1 MSTGR
6 AIKAGEAFIELTL
19 RDQKMQ
25 GGLRGALRSMGR
37 IAAAAAKVGVA
48 MAAAFGTGALV
59 AIQNSVRHFAQF
71 GGQMEKMSQRTG
83 LSAQTLTELKFA
95 AEQSGTTIEQLGQAM
110 FRANRRIGNAV
121 TETGPAVRALKELN
135 LNAKD
140 LARQSPET
148 QLEMLVD
155 ALADVEIP
163 ARRSQLAF
171 EVFGDNWRQLAPL
184 INSGSDSIRALR
196 KEAQEL
202 GNTLTDQQAADAAKL
217 ADAMNRLKTA
227 FQGLRTQLGAT
238 LAPAI
243 TLMLDQMTNFLVEW
257 RKWLGEIRREF
268 IANFRAITTVANEVF
283 NAFGFGDIGADMEE
297 LARIFERAERIR
309 GTRTGAGGRG
319 ALTNAVSS
327 GLQRATV
334 SSIGSFRGE
343 AGVFGP
349 TTRNIQEELRKQTR
363 LLEEGLEAA
372 RNQPIQR
379 F

>member
-6 AIKAGEAFIELTL
+6 AIKAGEAFIELSL

-71 GGQMEKMSQRTG
+71 GDQMEKMSQRTG

-155 ALADVEIP
+155 ALAEVENP

-327 GLQRATV
+327 GIQRATV